1 MSHIARIALVAIC
14 ALAAVLVT
22 STAASAGGGGIQ
34 CGGNTA
40 TDKAG
45 DTAKFR
51 VKTYDV
57 GCNRADKGV
66 KRYYRQTNGEQGKQ
80 LKVRGYICGPL
91 QPYSAGDF
99 AFQCRSRKSA
109 AKRYKAFWVS
119 KS

>member
-1 MSHIARIALVAIC
+1 MINPHIFREYDIRGVAD
-14 ALAAVLVT
+14 
-22 STAASAGGGGIQ
+22 Q
-34 CGGNTA
+34 
-40 TDKAG
+40 D
-45 DTAKFR
+45 
-51 VKTYDV
+51 YDV
-57 GCNRADKGV
+57 EFARLLGRAYATYVADKGV

-91 QPYSAGDF
+91 QPYRAGEF